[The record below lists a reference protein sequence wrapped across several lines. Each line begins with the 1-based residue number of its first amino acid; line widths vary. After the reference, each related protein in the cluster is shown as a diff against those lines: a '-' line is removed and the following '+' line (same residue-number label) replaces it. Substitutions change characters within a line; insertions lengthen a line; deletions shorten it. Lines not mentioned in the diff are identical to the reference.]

1 MVYEV
6 RDLGT
11 VVRCT
16 GCDNALIRLV
26 HVRERRLLDL
36 KGTRYPATG

>member
-11 VVRCT
+11 VVRCP
-16 GCDNALIRLV
+16 GCENALIRLARG
-26 HVRERRLLDL
+26 RERYMVDL
-36 KGTRYPATG
+36 RGTRYLATG

>member
-11 VVRCT
+11 IVRCP
-16 GCDNALIRLV
+16 GCDNALIRLA
-26 HVRERRLLDL
+26 H
-36 KGTRYPATG
+36 KATHSV